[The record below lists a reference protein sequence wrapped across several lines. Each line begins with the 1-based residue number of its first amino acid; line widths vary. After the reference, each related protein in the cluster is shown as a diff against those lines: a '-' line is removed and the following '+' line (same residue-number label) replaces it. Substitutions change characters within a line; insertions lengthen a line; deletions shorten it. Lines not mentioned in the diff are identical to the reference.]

1 MSPISVPRRGFLTG
15 IGALASLLGVPA
27 FAKPAQR
34 ESLEVTDPWMAKVT
48 GKHRVVFHSH
58 EPTQGLA
65 IRWAQTFLD
74 TQKVSYGIRDDAN
87 TVIVGLN
94 GKAVAWCFN
103 DALWAKYTTIGEVVQ
118 APGTRNPQAAAI
130 ASLQARGVLFLA
142 CNNSIRAAGQRFLPE
157 AQRVSADAREA
168 FATEARASL
177 LPGVEVVPAMIV
189 TLQQAQDR
197 GCRYVYA
204 GG

>member
-1 MSPISVPRRGFLTG
+1 MPPVPRRGFLTG
-15 IGALASLLGVPA
+15 IGAISSLLGLSVFARPA
-27 FAKPAQR
+27 DGDT
-34 ESLEVTDPWMAKVT
+34 LEVTDPWMAKVT

-58 EPTQGLA
+58 EPTQGQA

-74 TQKVSYGIRDDAN
+74 TQKVAYGIRDDAN

-94 GKAVAWCFN
+94 GKAIAWCFG
-103 DALWAKYTTIGEVVQ
+103 DALWSKYATIGEVVQ
-118 APGTRNPQAAAI
+118 APGNRNPQAAAI

-142 CNNSIRAAGQRFLPE
+142 CNNSIRAAGPRFLPE
-157 AQRVSADAREA
+157 AQRGSVEARDA
-168 FATEARASL
+168 FADEVRRSL
-177 LPGVEVVPAMIV
+177 LPGVEVVPSMVV

-197 GCRYVYA
+197 GCRYIYA